1 MAHVR
6 KVIYEVVDSVV
17 ARKESGK
24 LTDAQA
30 RDVMKVGLQA
40 VRVTKKVAGTHD
52 LIAAHNTWNTDG
64 LKSLIGRVERS
75 LDQKKASGL
84 LQMMKQMEVL
94 VGGAQKTSSK
104 NAQKATQELPPKEKM
119 REIIRKKRK
128 AEDMASVEDEGDER
142 AKPKTRI
149 KRSKG
154 AEIP

>member
-6 KVIYEVVDSVV
+6 KVIYEVVDSAV
-17 ARKESGK
+17 AGEESAK

-40 VRVTKKVAGTHD
+40 VRITKKIAGEHD
-52 LIAAHNTWNTDG
+52 LITAHNIWNTDA
-64 LKSLIGRVERS
+64 LKSLIERVERS

-84 LQMMKQMEVL
+84 LQMMEQLAVL
-94 VGGAQKTSSK
+94 VGGAQKESSK
-104 NAQKATQELPPKEKM
+104 NVQKATQDLPPKEKM
-119 REIIRKKRK
+119 REVIRKKRK
-128 AEDMASVEDEGDER
+128 AEEMASAEDERDER

-154 AEIP
+154 AGIP

>member
-6 KVIYEVVDSVV
+6 KVIYEVVESAV
-17 ARKESGK
+17 AGEESAK

-40 VRVTKKVAGTHD
+40 VRTSKKIAGEHD
-52 LIAAHNTWNTDG
+52 LITVHNIWNTDV
-64 LKSLIGRVERS
+64 LTSLIERVERS
-75 LDQKKASGL
+75 LEQKKASAL
-84 LQMMKQMEVL
+84 LQMMKQMKAL
-94 VGGAQKTSSK
+94 VSGAQKKSIK
-104 NAQKATQELPPKEKM
+104 NAQKATQESPPKEKM
-119 REIIRKKRK
+119 REVIRKKRK
-128 AEDMASVEDEGDER
+128 AEEMASAEDEGDG